1 MGVPVDAPSAPKL
14 RLVGILGIVGRTGH
28 FLRSRDGGIA
38 RQGYRGYKGGL
49 EGRAADNLT
58 TRVYAART
66 QIPDSQID
74 MITMIRNF
82 SASTG
87 PTCWSFGALAAQKS
101 LDGTMVCCRLSHF

>member
-49 EGRAADNLT
+49 EGGARGKSRGAPRT
-58 TRVYAART
+58 TLRRVCMQHGRK
-66 QIPDSQID
+66 SQTLIA
-74 MITMIRNF
+74 MIRPPPI
-82 SASTG
+82 G
-87 PTCWSFGALAAQKS
+87 
-101 LDGTMVCCRLSHF
+101 